1 MNFEHC
7 FQVTIS
13 YLNWKIQHQIRRSSC
28 EISDFKIRFNLNF
41 TAKRVEPQQ
50 LGPAEQLKRRQAL
63 STIVSTIGLL
73 KIQKLHSHYLP
84 GEKSQNCRSLQSE
97 AAFSS
102 LLTLTRQP
110 LSTIVSTIGISK
122 LKKLKPFFYHLKN
135 ESCHQNKKGA
145 WKHCYHFLIS

>member
-13 YLNWKIQHQIRRSSC
+13 YLNWKIQHQIRCSSC

-73 KIQKLHSHYLP
+73 EIQKLYIIIYR
-84 GEKSQNCRSLQSE
+84 GKKVKTVE
-97 AAFSS
+97 AFKVKQ
-102 LLTLTRQP
+102 L
-110 LSTIVSTIGISK
+110 
-122 LKKLKPFFYHLKN
+122 
-135 ESCHQNKKGA
+135 
-145 WKHCYHFLIS
+145 

>member
-13 YLNWKIQHQIRRSSC
+13 YLNWKIQHRICCSSW
-28 EISDFKIRFNLNF
+28 EISDFKIRLSLNF
-41 TAKRVEPQQ
+41 TAKRVELQQ

-63 STIVSTIGLL
+63 STIVSTIGRL
-73 KIQKLHSHYLP
+73 KMQKAAESFSTIR
-84 GEKSQNCRSLQSE
+84 KVNIVE
-97 AAFSS
+97 AFKIKQLRQLRLSS
-102 LLTLTRQP
+102 TRQL
-110 LSTIVSTIGISK
+110 LSTIVSTIGILK
-122 LKKLKPFFYHLKN
+122 LQKLKPFLYHLKN